1 MNSFSLVKGT
11 IIAFVGASS
20 DPPSL
25 ARAKDSPSEPRNVML
40 EALLSTLI
48 ERKASRGECVS
59 MIFDSPGSM
68 DFSSPAVMLIVLF
81 IGWFE

>member
-1 MNSFSLVKGT
+1 
-11 IIAFVGASS
+11 
-20 DPPSL
+20 
-25 ARAKDSPSEPRNVML
+25 ML

-59 MIFDSPGSM
+59 MIFASPGSM

>member
-1 MNSFSLVKGT
+1 
-11 IIAFVGASS
+11 
-20 DPPSL
+20 
-25 ARAKDSPSEPRNVML
+25 ML

-48 ERKASRGECVS
+48 ERKASREECVS
-59 MIFDSPGSM
+59 VIFASPGSM